1 MIPPGEPQTPDTLEH
16 AVEALR
22 RSGRPLTARQIL
34 DLIPAPSR
42 VAAAQLDRLLAADDR
57 VSKWPPRTGA
67 AQYCTRSPEEA
78 ADSGLMR
85 VLADAALGVSALQK
99 RLTRDVAGYPDK
111 NRPKLISGRL
121 EALVKAGKLFRY
133 PRGGKIKGV
142 KFSGRPA
149 SAADYAG
156 PLQKQLEALAKRLSP
171 AGVTREAIVAALRGE
186 TTTELPRR
194 ILEYLKTRPG
204 GIGIGELRENLAPQP
219 AEKARFD
226 QAVLSLWRQS
236 RINLDR
242 HDFPQGMSEADRDH
256 YLVPDGKG
264 NFYVMIGLREVDAQP
279 LP

>member
-1 MIPPGEPQTPDTLEH
+1 MIPPVEPRTPETLEH

-22 RSGRPLTARQIL
+22 RSGRPLTARQIVE
-34 DLIPAPSR
+34 LIPPPSR
-42 VAAAQLDRLLAADDR
+42 VAVEQLDRLLKTNDG
-57 VSKWPPRTGA
+57 VSRWPPRAGA
-67 AQYCTRSPEEA
+67 AQYWTRTPEEA
-78 ADSGLMR
+78 ADSALFR
-85 VLADAALGVSALQK
+85 VLADAAVGVSALHK
-99 RLTRDVAGYPDK
+99 TLARDLAGYPDK
-111 NRPKLISGRL
+111 SRPKLISSRL

-156 PLQKQLEALAKRLSP
+156 ALQKQLDTLARRLAP
-171 AGVTREAIVAALRGE
+171 AGVTREAVVAALRGK
-186 TTTELPRR
+186 TMELPHR
-194 ILEYLKTRPG
+194 ILEYLQARPG
-204 GIGIGELRENLAPQP
+204 GMGIGELRENLAPQA

-226 QAVLSLWRQS
+226 QAVLSLWRQN

-242 HDFPQGMSEADRDH
+242 HDFPQGMSEADREH

-264 NFYVMIGLREVDAQP
+264 NYYVMIGLREVDAQP